1 MIFYSTRNYDGSL
14 DYGHN
19 NNPLAHLSESVNSI
33 DPLNAMEKSI
43 NEVNIACTINIW
55 HLNNGVEAFS
65 LQRSCFHMFHK

>member
-1 MIFYSTRNYDGSL
+1 MNNSTSDEDFWLIYFHCSTRSYDGSV

-43 NEVNIACTINIW
+43 NEVIESVHVCYF
-55 HLNNGVEAFS
+55 AFGG
-65 LQRSCFHMFHK
+65 